1 MKKILLLS
9 SLALLLVSCG
19 SSDTS
24 NVNLS
29 KFEGKGFSIEVP
41 KTWTKVDDAQ
51 LPKPKNG
58 SVVLALTSSDI
69 SSGFANNLH
78 ILKDTL
84 ASNADPLMTSRKY
97 AVINSALTT
106 GNYKAYTKLDD
117 STFSYADNDEGLIT
131 TFEAQYSEATPKQKF
146 LQTAKLCGKD
156 VYLMT
161 IGLANSTPDTAK
173 YEAIFKTF
181 TCVK

>member
-1 MKKILLLS
+1 MKNILLVT

-19 SSDTS
+19 STDTS

-29 KFEGKGFSIEVP
+29 KFEGKNFSIEVP
-41 KTWTKVDDAQ
+41 KTWTKVEDAQ

-58 SVVLALTSSDI
+58 TIMLALTSTDI
-69 SSGFANNLH
+69 SSGFANNLLV
-78 ILKDTL
+78 LKDTL
-84 ASNADPLMTSRKY
+84 QSGSDPAMTSRKY
-97 AVINSALTT
+97 AVINSALTN
-106 GNYKAYTKLDD
+106 GNYKAYTKLSDA
-117 STFSYADNDEGLIT
+117 TFKYTDNDEGLIT
-131 TFEAQYSEATPKQKF
+131 TFEAQYNDATPKQKF
-146 LQTAKLCGKD
+146 LQTAKICGKD

-161 IGLANSTPDTAK
+161 IGLAYSTSDTAK

>member
-1 MKKILLLS
+1 MKKIFLLASLSLLL
-9 SLALLLVSCG
+9 ASCG

-24 NVNLS
+24 NVNLT
-29 KFEGKGFSIEVP
+29 KFDGIGFVLQVP
-41 KTWTKVDDAQ
+41 KTWTKIENTQ

-58 SVVLALTSSDI
+58 SIALALTSSDI
-69 SSGFANNLH
+69 TSGFANNLLV
-78 ILKDTL
+78 LKDTL
-84 ASNADPLMTSRKY
+84 AQTADPTMSSRKY

-106 GNYKAYTKLDD
+106 GNYKAYTKLSD
-117 STFSYADNDEGLIT
+117 STFEYADKDEGLIT
-131 TFEAQYSEATPKQKF
+131 TFEAQYTDSTPKQKF

-161 IGLANSTPDTAK
+161 IGLAYSTTDTTK

-181 TCVK
+181 ECKK